1 MLCDRCR
8 RNEAIISQSL
18 PERTFLS
25 RSRNL
30 TVLMDQSRQWP
41 NPPPKRQ
48 RLESA
53 SEATY
58 SIPASDGNWTHQH
71 RYGPEASLSGL
82 DLSTNTQNYMLDHL
96 QRSSIA
102 FHAPN
107 DKNDANRRVLDQGVF
122 PYKGISAFRPTLPD
136 LTGNITIIN
145 DFVNSDITY
154 GTSLSNYSST
164 GQAQYPLGGPQQRQF
179 QPILPAQNF
188 FGYGFGYPPSVFC
201 DGFLDARHSTAG
213 IPSQVVGATEE
224 SADEPQNSPIPFQQR
239 VGTQTDNLN
248 SADTVCFG
256 MVWSRLHSSFLLP
269 VHGTKYVSAD

>member
-1 MLCDRCR
+1 
-8 RNEAIISQSL
+8 
-18 PERTFLS
+18 
-25 RSRNL
+25 
-30 TVLMDQSRQWP
+30 MDQSRQWP

-71 RYGPEASLSGL
+71 HDGPEASLSGL
-82 DLSTNTQNYMLDHL
+82 DLSTNTQNHMLDHL

-107 DKNDANRRVLDQGVF
+107 DKNDANRRILDQGGF
-122 PYKGISAFRPTLPD
+122 PYRGITAFGPVLPD
-136 LTGNITIIN
+136 LKGNATITN
-145 DFVNSDITY
+145 DLVNSDMTY
-154 GTSLSNYSST
+154 GTSLCFETPLSAFQADYSHT
-164 GQAQYPLGGPQQRQF
+164 GQAQYPFGGPQQRQF
-179 QPILPAQNF
+179 QPILPAQNS

-201 DGFLDARHSTAG
+201 NEVPDVRHSTAG

-224 SADEPQNSPIPFQQR
+224 TADESQNSPIPFQQR
-239 VGTQTDNLN
+239 AETQTDNLN

-256 MVWSRLHSSFLLP
+256 MVWSRIHSSFLLP
-269 VHGTKYVSAD
+269 VQGTKYVSAD